1 LYIAVQS
8 WEGAPE
14 DVFHDDCC
22 VFVMRPDWRDA
33 IAGLW
38 CWLSGPCG
46 GVVNLNL
53 KYPQWQQPLAAALLE
68 FNAQK
73 LCEKIQKAEEEIT
86 RRFRDLE
93 FDDATQEERRLLHDG
108 LNLIRLLKD
117 GR

>member
-1 LYIAVQS
+1 MS
-8 WEGAPE
+8 N
-14 DVFHDDCC
+14 C
-22 VFVMRPDWRDA
+22 VPVY
-33 IAGLW
+33 
-38 CWLSGPCG
+38 G